1 MLHLAQLLAA
11 STCRRKLIVSDTLFS
26 MDGHWAPVPALRRLA
41 DQHGAL
47 LVLDDAHSTLV
58 GPPPQ
63 AGGDEHLWRAHI
75 HVGTLSKAVGA
86 LGGFVACSTAVK
98 VLLISKARGQ
108 VYSTALPAPVIAA
121 AHAALRVAA
130 AEPQRKAALWARVQ
144 QLQRLTGLPCDSPI
158 VSVLIGDEQKALDA
172 AAALLRKGF
181 HVPAIRPPTVPQV
194 CGCALVV
201 SSAHGAH
208 LRPSCAP
215 FVQGTARLRVALSAE
230 HSEADVAALAEA
242 LRSVGALPVVPV
254 SKI

>member
-1 MLHLAQLLAA
+1 
-11 STCRRKLIVSDTLFS
+11 

-158 VSVLIGDEQKALDA
+158 ISVLIGDEQKALDA
-172 AAALLRKGF
+172 AAALLHKGF

-194 CGCALVV
+194 CGCVWLFQAHTALIC
-201 SSAHGAH
+201 AH
-208 LRPSCAP
+208 LAHL

-242 LRSVGALPVVPV
+242 LRSVGALVVPV